1 MKKICDK
8 CGGSGTL
15 PEEPKTPPVITVRIK
30 RCSSCNW
37 YEDSLGRIFDVTD
50 NAKFGNYR
58 YTYLSFIAKED
69 CEVIPPYDKTKFR
82 LRRKYKDEEL
92 VQEGDLCYWDYRWN
106 KAKHLLGQPF
116 PRHQGQKFI
125 YITPIT
131 PDLSADKPPIGI
143 IPKTVHASIRRMSIK
158 STIRRYTKADKEI
171 PLAWIHEYNELVVE
185 MKKES
190 E

>member
-82 LRRKYKDEEL
+82 LRRKWGKDEEWVGAHDL
-92 VQEGDLCYWDYRWN
+92 VWDGEMWVYTSNCRE
-106 KAKHLLGQPF
+106 P
-116 PRHQGQKFI
+116 QGQRIF
-125 YITPIT
+125 ITPLPPKQATPEPLMVDCPSLDILLSKQST
-131 PDLSADKPPIGI
+131 PDPSADCLQKKIEKI
-143 IPKTVHASIRRMSIK
+143 KTILDSI
-158 STIRRYTKADKEI
+158 
-171 PLAWIHEYNELVVE
+171 L
-185 MKKES
+185 
-190 E
+190 